1 MQKSVG
7 DLEQS
12 RPRLPAGRKSEL
24 AAFVGAEGEVTVAVL
39 ADRFKVS
46 SDTIRRDLDQLDA
59 DGVLI
64 RTHGGAVSLTAH
76 PRADT
81 GVDVRS
87 RLQTTAKE
95 KIGALAAGLVRDD
108 SVVILNAGTTALSA
122 ARHLHDQRGLTIVT
136 NNLRIPAELSPK
148 VCRDLWVVGGA
159 VRLSAQATLGPL
171 VFRAPG
177 QVNEINIRC
186 DLAIVG
192 VGAVSVDAGYST
204 SNLDEAVMMAD
215 MMHRST
221 KVAVLADSS
230 KFGRSLFAEIAG
242 LGAAD
247 YFITDAPP
255 PADLAAALAEND
267 VQVLFP
273 DQKNA

>member
-1 MQKSVG
+1 MQKSLG
-7 DLEQS
+7 ELEQN

-24 AAFVGAEGEVTVAVL
+24 AAFVGAEGEVTVAAL

-64 RTHGGAVSLTAH
+64 RTHGGAVSLNAH

-81 GVDVRS
+81 SVDVRS

-108 SVVILNAGTTALSA
+108 SVVIFNAGSTALSA
-122 ARHLHDQRGLTIVT
+122 VRHLHHQRGLTIVT
-136 NNLRIPAELSPK
+136 NNLRIPAELSPN
-148 VCRDLWVVGGA
+148 VCRDVWMVGGA
-159 VRLSAQATLGPL
+159 VLLSNQATQGPL
-171 VFRAPG
+171 AFRPPG
-177 QVNEINIRC
+177 QVNEINIRS
-186 DLAIVG
+186 DLAVVG

-204 SNLDEAVMMAD
+204 SKIDDAVMIAD
-215 MMHRST
+215 MMQRAS

-230 KFGRSLFAEIAG
+230 KFGRSLFAQIAE

-255 PADLAAALAEND
+255 PADLASALAEND
-267 VQVLFP
+267 VQILCP
-273 DQKNA
+273 DEDS